1 MFWFE
6 GKQSRTINTAVQG
19 GVKGSQMCFAGSG
32 ERKGN
37 TSVAK
42 LKLAEMSAFVES
54 AILGKKKI

>member
-1 MFWFE
+1 
-6 GKQSRTINTAVQG
+6 
-19 GVKGSQMCFAGSG
+19 MCFAGSG

-54 AILGKKKI
+54 AIFGKKKI